1 MSVEHSSWAAC
12 SCADKFMLAWL
23 SKACC
28 RAPDL
33 NVTRRGLHKHRRF
46 YLQVRNLLFQPL
58 PLRQRICELL
68 AQLLALL
75 LGSCGPCAL
84 SLQLLLE

>member
-1 MSVEHSSWAAC
+1 M
-12 SCADKFMLAWL
+12 
-23 SKACC
+23 
-28 RAPDL
+28 
-33 NVTRRGLHKHRRF
+33 TRKGVHKHRRSH
-46 YLQVRNLLFQPL
+46 LQVRNLLFQPL
-58 PLRQRICELL
+58 FLRECICELL